1 MVFPQTQLKKI
12 IFLSRSMDYGGAE
25 RQIALLAIGLK
36 EKGYSTK
43 IVVFYGG
50 GPLEQEL
57 SSHGVPVIHLNKKN
71 RWDILGFLTRLMITL
86 RREQP
91 DILHGYLDV
100 PNILTVLMKPF
111 LPHTRIVWGI
121 RTSKIDLT
129 RYDWLVH
136 LTYHAETWLSK
147 WADLIINNSYSGMAY
162 ASQRGLPKQKMIVIP
177 NGIDTSRFHPDP
189 IARVRVRLDWK
200 VSKNEYLIGSVARF
214 DPIKGHSTFL
224 EAASLL
230 IKIRDDVRF
239 VCVGDGPESYKSN
252 LQNQANKLGI
262 TEYLIWAGSFDAM
275 PDVYNAFDFIV
286 SSSISEGFPNVVGEA
301 MACGVPSV
309 VTDVGDSARIVGE
322 TGLVVPSKS
331 PEALETGMLEML
343 RWLEKDQKEIAFLTS
358 QRIIEEFS
366 VTKLIDDTTQ
376 ALESLF

>member
-1 MVFPQTQLKKI
+1 MVFPLAQLKKI

-36 EKGYSTK
+36 EKGYATE
-43 IVVFYGG
+43 IIVFYGG

-57 SSHGVPVIHLNKKN
+57 SSNGIPVIDLNKKN
-71 RWDILGFLTRLMITL
+71 RWDIFGFLTRLVIIL
-86 RREQP
+86 RKEQP

-147 WADLIINNSYSGMAY
+147 WADLIINNSYSGMDY
-162 ASQRGLPKQKMIVIP
+162 ANQRGLPKQKMIVIP
-177 NGIDTSRFHPDP
+177 NGIDTSRFHPDS
-189 IARVRVRLDWK
+189 IARVRVRQEWK
-200 VSKNEYLIGSVARF
+200 VSKNEYLIGLVARL
-214 DPIKGHSTFL
+214 DPIKDHSTFL

-230 IKIRDDVRF
+230 LKIRSDVRF

-252 LQNQANKLGI
+252 LQNQSKNLALSDH
-262 TEYLIWAGSFDAM
+262 LIWAGAFEEMSN
-275 PDVYNAFDFIV
+275 VYNAFDFII

-301 MACGVPSV
+301 MACGVPCV
-309 VTDVGDSARIVGE
+309 VTDVGDSAWIVE
-322 TGLVVPSKS
+322 KTGLVVPPKS
-331 PEALETGMLEML
+331 PEALAAGMLEML
-343 RWLEKDQKEIAFLTS
+343 RWLEKDPKEIAFLTS

-366 VTKLIDDTTQ
+366 VAKLIEKTTR
-376 ALESLF
+376 AMESL

>member
-1 MVFPQTQLKKI
+1 MVFPLAQLKKI

-36 EKGYSTK
+36 EKGYATE
-43 IVVFYGG
+43 IIVFYGG

-57 SSHGVPVIHLNKKN
+57 SSNGIPVIHLNKKN
-71 RWDILGFLTRLMITL
+71 RWDIFGFLTRLVIIL
-86 RREQP
+86 RKEQP

-147 WADLIINNSYSGMAY
+147 WADLIINNSYSGMDY
-162 ASQRGLPKQKMIVIP
+162 ANQRGLPKQKMIVIP

-189 IARVRVRLDWK
+189 IARVRVRQEWK
-200 VSKNEYLIGSVARF
+200 VSKNEYLIGLVARL
-214 DPIKGHSTFL
+214 DPIKDHSTFL

-230 IKIRDDVRF
+230 LKIRSDVRF

-252 LQNQANKLGI
+252 LQNQSKNLALSDH
-262 TEYLIWAGSFDAM
+262 LIWAGAFEEMSN
-275 PDVYNAFDFIV
+275 VYNAFDFII

-301 MACGVPSV
+301 MACGVPCV
-309 VTDVGDSARIVGE
+309 VTDVGDSAWIVE
-322 TGLVVPSKS
+322 KTGLVVPPKS
-331 PEALETGMLEML
+331 PEALAAGMLEML
-343 RWLEKDQKEIAFLTS
+343 RWLEKDPKEIAFLTS

-366 VTKLIDDTTQ
+366 VAKLIEKTTR
-376 ALESLF
+376 AMESL